1 MKGHHAWLGSITHHL
16 DYVNGRPKRHLHV
29 MAERA
34 MTHTIGHIAE
44 LSHAPIAF
52 YPGFGQAP
60 LAEVAGLEHGSANV
74 GSPVVA
80 SFVTNVH

>member
-1 MKGHHAWLGSITHHL
+1 
-16 DYVNGRPKRHLHV
+16 
-29 MAERA
+29 
-34 MTHTIGHIAE
+34 MTHTISCRHIAE

-60 LAEVAGLEHGSANV
+60 LAEVAGLEHGSASV

-80 SFVTNVH
+80 SFIN